1 MPSSTDIRATRT
13 GDWLAA
19 AQDTRHLV
27 AFRARTVRRRAAAVL
42 GALVVVLLT
51 LAFATVPT
59 AIADAS
65 ERAGAATGADQQ
77 LAEAF
82 DQLLSALSGNLG
94 PAFVGF
100 MALAVTAA
108 VGSGGGR
115 ELLSRSE
122 AAIHPISP
130 VTEHLGALVL
140 APVNLAWLVQMWGLL
155 AVTALVTRP
164 EHLLGAQ
171 VVVLAWVLAAT
182 TVGQAIGWAVEGVRR
197 TPHGV
202 LVVRLA
208 SIGLGL
214 VLGGL
219 QLAGW
224 LVPAISALPT
234 SRLTEVMQTPAW
246 PLAVLVL
253 VLVAAVAVVVGAG
266 PAAWALGLPP
276 REELRVQSGV
286 HEARPAP
293 EPRWVS
299 PETALLRRLDRGSV
313 WRSVGMRR
321 GLLVLGI
328 GPGLLALV
336 AGLQWS
342 SVMLLPG
349 LTASGAALLFG
360 VNAWC
365 LDGKGMVWRET
376 LPVAAARVF
385 DVRALVVAE
394 CLAGVS
400 GITLLLAL
408 LRNGAPPLVTGL
420 SVAACWV
427 VVLVQVLAIAMSWSV
442 RSPYAV
448 DLSSPRATP
457 APHGAMAGYA
467 GRLSLVT
474 TLTAMLFT
482 AMAALPWWWLPL
494 VVAVPF
500 LAWSTRRLRRAR
512 RRWLAD
518 DVRAQI
524 VLTVAAV

>member
-1 MPSSTDIRATRT
+1 MPSSTEARSGGWVRAA
-13 GDWLAA
+13 G
-19 AQDTRHLV
+19 DTRHLV
-27 AFRARTVRRRAAAVL
+27 AFRARTVRRRTAALL

-51 LAFATVPT
+51 LAFATLPA

-65 ERAGAATGADQQ
+65 ERAEARGADGQ
-77 LAEAF
+77 LADAM
-82 DQLLSALSGNLG
+82 DQLVSTLSGNLG

-100 MALAVTAA
+100 LALAVTAA

-155 AVTALVTRP
+155 AVTALVTP
-164 EHLLGAQ
+164 PAHLLGAQ

-182 TVGQAIGWAVEGVRR
+182 ALGQAIGWAVEGVRR

-202 LVVRLA
+202 LVVRTT

-214 VLGGL
+214 LLGGL

-224 LVPAISALPT
+224 LLPVVTALPT
-234 SRLTEVMQTPAW
+234 TLLADVMQTSAW

-253 VLVAAVAVVVGAG
+253 LAVAAAGVVVGAA
-266 PAAWALGLPP
+266 PAAWALALPP

-328 GPGLLALV
+328 GPGLVALV

-376 LPVAAARVF
+376 LPVPAARVF

-400 GITLLLAL
+400 GITLVLAL
-408 LRNGAPPLVTGL
+408 LRNGVPPLVTGL
-420 SVAACWV
+420 SVATCWL

-467 GRLSLVT
+467 GKLSLVT

-482 AMAALPWWWLPL
+482 ALAALPWWWLPL
-494 VVAVPF
+494 AFAVPF
-500 LAWSTRRLRRAR
+500 LAWSTFRLLRAR